1 MLSRKVQARA
11 WGSTFVKLVTNF
23 LLFLSKGKHR
33 MHNTCIDLLYNIYFI
48 YMVVHLRI
56 GVWWKPVA
64 LWLPLTRIPCLP
76 YDGLERWNGYA

>member
-1 MLSRKVQARA
+1 
-11 WGSTFVKLVTNF
+11 
-23 LLFLSKGKHR
+23 